1 MEHLLGDLFEPF
13 GLGLMQRALIQVVV
27 VSVVAGAVGCFV
39 VVRGL
44 SFTGE
49 SLAHTVLPGVVA
61 AYSLG
66 VSLLL
71 GAAALATLTVA
82 IALLA
87 GRDRRISEDTAMGVA
102 FAGLFPLGVILLAL
116 QSNSTRSLSD
126 FLFGD
131 ILSNSPGDV
140 RATLVI
146 STLIALSLIGS
157 HRALLAC
164 SFDRPFAV
172 SLGYRVARVDA
183 VLLGLVAA
191 TVVVAM
197 LAVGNVLAL
206 ALLVT
211 PAATA
216 RLLVKRFVPMMVVAG
231 ILGGVS
237 GIVALE
243 LSYWAGLAAS
253 STVVLCSSGEFILA
267 LGIASVRSRSR
278 AGDSASTLDESPLTD
293 VGLDHARAAEGPAAL
308 MLAGQGVRTGETE
321 GGRRDDGPV
330 IEIP

>member
-1 MEHLLGDLFEPF
+1 MSALAGDLLEPF
-13 GLGLMQRALIQVVV
+13 RLGLMQRALIEVVV
-27 VSVVAGAVGCFV
+27 VAAVAGAVGCFV
-39 VVRGL
+39 VIRGL

-61 AYSLG
+61 AYALG

-71 GAAALATLTVA
+71 GAAALAALTVA
-82 IALLA
+82 VALVA

-116 QSNSTRSLSD
+116 QSSPTRSLSD

-131 ILSNSPGDV
+131 VLANSRGDV
-140 RATLVI
+140 LATVVTSALILLV
-146 STLIALSLIGS
+146 LVGS
-157 HRALLAC
+157 YRALLAC
-164 SFDRPFAV
+164 SFDGPFAFT
-172 SLGYRVARVDA
+172 LGYGLTRIDA

-206 ALLVT
+206 ALLIT

-216 RLLVKRFVPMMVVAG
+216 RLLLTRLVPMMVTAAG
-231 ILGGVS
+231 LGASS

-243 LSYWAGLAAS
+243 LSYWEGLAAGA
-253 STVVLCSSGEFILA
+253 TVVLCSAALFALA
-267 LGIASVRSRSR
+267 LCIVWIRSV
-278 AGDSASTLDESPLTD
+278 
-293 VGLDHARAAEGPAAL
+293 AL
-308 MLAGQGVRTGETE
+308 
-321 GGRRDDGPV
+321 RRGSL
-330 IEIP
+330 